1 MILNTLANIGIFSIV
16 FVCSFLLHELMHIK
30 SQGIKTEGTIRVHYP
45 HSMTVGAKTRPYPE
59 WFGYGGGILTAFIM
73 FICVFLSDGFWQWSF
88 LTLGW
93 VQLCYGIYE
102 GAVGIK
108 YRYYIYGTI
117 IVIMLLIWIL
127 LHM

>member
-1 MILNTLANIGIFSIV
+1 MILNTLANIGIFMMV
-16 FVCSFLLHELMHIK
+16 YVCSFLLHELMHIA
-30 SQGIKTEGTIRVHYP
+30 SQGHLKGRIRVNGLG
-45 HSMTVGAKTRPYPE
+45 MTVGADTCPYPK
-59 WFGYGGGILTAFIM
+59 WFRYGGGILTAFIM

-102 GAVGIK
+102 GAVGSK